1 MERSRLLEC
10 LADDYLRLRTVAGR
24 DLGAPVPSCPDWT
37 TADLVRHVA
46 EVYLHK
52 ATTMRDGAFPD
63 PWPPDE
69 LAAEAP
75 VALLDRAYG
84 ALIEE
89 FARRADADPTPT
101 WHKPDQTVRFWIRRM
116 AQESVIHRI
125 DAELALQAPVAPIP
139 DDLAVDGID
148 EVLKLFVDYGTHAW
162 PGEFTAALSAAK
174 GRTLAVRVTDGPAWL
189 VRTDPDAVTV
199 TDAAPST
206 LPDADAVIHGAATPV
221 LRWLWAR
228 ESSPTADAQPLVA
241 VEGDEE
247 ALREFRSV
255 LVASTQ

>member
-24 DLGAPVPSCPDWT
+24 DLTAPVPSCPEWT

-52 ATTMRDGAFPD
+52 AMTMRAAAFPD
-63 PWPPDE
+63 PWPPE
-69 LAAEAP
+69 HLAAEES

-84 ALIEE
+84 ELIDE
-89 FARRADADPTPT
+89 FARRADAEATPT

-125 DAELALQAPVAPIP
+125 DAELALGAPVAPIP

-162 PGEFTAALSAAK
+162 PGEFTTTLSAAK
-174 GRTLAVRVTDGPAWL
+174 GRTLAVQVTDGPAWL

-199 TDAAPST
+199 TDAAPSA
-206 LPDADAVIHGAATPV
+206 LSEADALIHGAPAPV

-228 ESSPTADAQPLVA
+228 ESIPTDDAQPPVT